1 MAEIV
6 RETVTTRDEG
16 SRAPDRPEASGTQ
29 TVNRL
34 IYFLFGAL
42 EILLVFRLLFKLAGA
57 SYGSYFVNFIYSLSG
72 IFVTPFF
79 GIFRS
84 ATATGV
90 ETTAVLEPATIV
102 AILVYAVIAWGIMSL
117 VRILSGKRERE
128 QE

>member
-16 SRAPDRPEASGTQ
+16 SSTQVSANATDTQ

-57 SYGSYFVNFIYSLSG
+57 SHGSYFVNLIYSLSG
-72 IFVTPFF
+72 IFVAPFF

-102 AILVYAVIAWGIMSL
+102 AILVYAVVAWGIVAL
-117 VRILSGKRERE
+117 VRILSGKREE
-128 QE
+128 D

>member
-16 SRAPDRPEASGTQ
+16 SSAPNSPEVSNTQ

-34 IYFLFGAL
+34 IYFVFGAL

-72 IFVTPFF
+72 IFVAPFF

-84 ATATGV
+84 TTTTGI
-90 ETTAVLEPATIV
+90 ETTAVLEPATMV
-102 AILVYAVIAWGIMSL
+102 AILVYAVVAWGIVSL
-117 VRILSGKRERE
+117 VRILSGKREE
-128 QE
+128 E